1 MHSEISFLLTFPN
14 LRSGRARLS
23 YRHTSS
29 CSLVRR
35 QQKPTHRRVTL
46 CFFLTGPHTFTAIS
60 SLSQAPAASLSG
72 GARTQVND
80 AVKASVPKLFSC
92 PGASASSPLSG
103 SSRRNV
109 ASRQLRKPTTPVAL
123 ASPAV
128 GLLAWASLPCAQSIT
143 ITPRW
148 TLRQEKV
155 SSVTAALGRCPP
167 GSHKKSCS
175 KGCSLENL
183 AWEGPCGALEKQGQ
197 NRPRVSDLSMGRAAP
212 MPR

>member
-46 CFFLTGPHTFTAIS
+46 CFFLTGPHTFTAIPP
-60 SLSQAPAASLSG
+60 LTQALTTSLSG

-123 ASPAV
+123 ASLAV

-143 ITPRW
+143 ITPGW
-148 TLRQEKV
+148 ASRQEKV
-155 SSVTAALGRCPP
+155 SSVTAALGRCPHR
-167 GSHKKSCS
+167 SHKKSCS
-175 KGCSLENL
+175 RGCSLGN
-183 AWEGPCGALEKQGQ
+183 WT
-197 NRPRVSDLSMGRAAP
+197 GRAPVA
-212 MPR
+212 RGRAGSEQAEG